1 MSICLLFQK
10 AFLKTCYIVKF
21 RFSKKAKNFETI
33 FHMIWRFLSKCQI
46 KWKTVSNFCGLF
58 RMSELLYVTAFRP
71 QNFSHCSV
79 ICGLLNLP
87 RLLKVRQFGLFLS
100 LARQLCSLCF
110 LKYACKQPTLKY
122 THLSLSLNIF

>member
-10 AFLKTCYIVKF
+10 EFLKTCYIVKF

-33 FHMIWRFLSKCQI
+33 QSTWFDVSLVNVKSSGRLFQI
-46 KWKTVSNFCGLF
+46 FVAFSECPNFT
-58 RMSELLYVTAFRP
+58 RMLILYVTAFRP

-110 LKYACKQPTLKY
+110 ITRYFLTEKRI
-122 THLSLSLNIF
+122 SLNL